1 MVLPGLF
8 YVTRFR
14 INIRCKWH
22 NSTVEY
28 RFLSQYSMER
38 SISLTNEE
46 ATVMRAVTIFTGI
59 FMLGLMLNPAIGEDW
74 VYKWVDAD
82 GVTHYGARP
91 PAWANPQPTSVLV
104 QRTDPQAV
112 QTLLDREGEMRA
124 AVSTRKQQEAE
135 SAAEDKQWEEDA
147 AKQRAENCKTAQDR
161 VNAYDTAQR
170 LYREQE
176 DGERA
181 YLDDDEIDAARADAH
196 KLVSE
201 WCDN

>member
-8 YVTRFR
+8 YVTGFR
-14 INIRCKWH
+14 INLRCKWH
-22 NSTVEY
+22 NSMVEY
-28 RFLSQYSMER
+28 RFLLQHSMER
-38 SISLTNEE
+38 YISWTNEE

-59 FMLGLMLNPAIGEDW
+59 FMLGLMLNPAIGADW

-91 PAWANPQPTSVLV
+91 PAWASAQQTGVKV

-135 SAAEDKQWEEDA
+135 SAAEEKQWEEDA
-147 AKQRAENCKTAQDR
+147 AKQRADNCKTAQDR

-176 DGERA
+176 SGERD

-196 KLVSE
+196 KLVNE